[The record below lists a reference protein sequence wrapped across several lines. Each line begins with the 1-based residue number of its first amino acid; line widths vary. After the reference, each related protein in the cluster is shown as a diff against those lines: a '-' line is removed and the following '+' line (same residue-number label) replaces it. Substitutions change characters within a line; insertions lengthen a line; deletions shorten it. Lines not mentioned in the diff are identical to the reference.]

1 VIWQVANHIEAV
13 ESRVGRGVRDP
24 NLEFGVDPVKE
35 EDWTCRLRDRHRRNR
50 GALVDRRL
58 RVLQGVPKDEV
69 TGAIIW

>member
-1 VIWQVANHIEAV
+1 VVWQVPNHVDAV

-35 EDWTCRLRDRHRRNR
+35 EDWTLRLRDRHRGNS

-58 RVLQGVPKDEV
+58 RVLQ
-69 TGAIIW
+69 